1 MSPMRQRLLF
11 DYYQIL
17 IPKANL
23 HKILYHISLKHSLI
37 FNFSKI
43 NVKTTFEKYIP
54 LLMTKWKQLYAKIS
68 QSSYTTQNLPIQ
80 LTKYFLQDVFQTY
93 QNSLAQKIDLH

>member
-37 FNFSKI
+37 FNFSK
-43 NVKTTFEKYIP
+43 NKCKRPHLKKYIP
-54 LLMTKWKQLYAKIS
+54 LLMTKWKQLYAKKFR
-68 QSSYTTQNLPIQ
+68 NLVIQ
-80 LTKYFLQDVFQTY
+80 LRIYPF
-93 QNSLAQKIDLH
+93 N